1 MEQLYSGQDMRAS
14 LRLPQRDSAPETLFV
29 TFSNFRATPSIE
41 DDGFGQRFLHN
52 MGLPALHIVTAG
64 NTWFQSREIFEL
76 AQAVQQARAMF
87 PRAVGYG
94 SSMGGFGA
102 MIFSDLFRLDTTLA
116 ISPQYS
122 IQPHKVQGDSRWAH
136 IATELEFVFDDMA
149 TALSKTAHHN
159 LFYDPCTADNIHA
172 RLFQQNGVNCF
183 ALPHSGHSSAGFLQQ
198 VGVLSELVTQ
208 AAQDPMADFSAL
220 HSVALERSA
229 RSALYTENKA
239 EAERS

>member
-1 MEQLYSGQDMRAS
+1 MEQLYSGQDMRATL
-14 LRLPQRDSAPETLFV
+14 LRPPPDSAPETLFV

-76 AQAVQQARAMF
+76 AKAVQQARAMF

-102 MIFSDLFRLDTTLA
+102 MLFSDLLSLDTTLA

-136 IATELEFVFDDMA
+136 IATELEFVFDDMDA
-149 TALSKTAHHN
+149 ALSKTAQHT
-159 LFYDPCTADNIHA
+159 LFYDPCTADSIHA
-172 RLFQQNGVNCF
+172 DLYQEKGVTCF

-208 AAQDPMADFSAL
+208 AAKDPRAEFSAL
-220 HSVALERSA
+220 HKVALERAA